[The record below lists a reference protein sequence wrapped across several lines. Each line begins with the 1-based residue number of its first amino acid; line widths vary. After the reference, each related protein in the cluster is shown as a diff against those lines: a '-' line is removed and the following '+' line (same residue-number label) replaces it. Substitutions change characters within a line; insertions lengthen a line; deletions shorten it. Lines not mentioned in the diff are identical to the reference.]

1 MMAATPPLLTPMVCV
16 IRHQSV
22 SAWVGP
28 RREVVRVGSEYAALL
43 AEVVG
48 GLLL

>member
-1 MMAATPPLLTPMVCV
+1 MMAATPPLPTPMVCAT
-16 IRHQSV
+16 RHQSV
-22 SAWVGP
+22 LAWVGHQ
-28 RREVVRVGSEYAALL
+28 REVVPVDSEYAALL

>member
-1 MMAATPPLLTPMVCV
+1 MMAATPPLPTPMVYV
-16 IRHQSV
+16 TLLQSV

-28 RREVVRVGSEYAALL
+28 RREVVRVGLEYAALL
-43 AEVVG
+43 AEAVG